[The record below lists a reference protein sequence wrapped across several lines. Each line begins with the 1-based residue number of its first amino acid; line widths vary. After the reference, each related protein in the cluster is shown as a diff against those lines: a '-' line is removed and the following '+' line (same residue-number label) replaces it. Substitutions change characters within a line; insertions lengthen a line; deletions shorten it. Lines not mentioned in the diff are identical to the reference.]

1 MRKLNSKFF
10 LAGLIAFGFAS
21 CDEENP
27 LGSAGEVESK
37 VGELYILAESTGSRI
52 FNTIDLAM
60 RDNDF
65 ITNDTTVIDGA
76 MVTRDGAIIKINYG
90 TGASG
95 SDGILREGEINLLMS
110 GGSDYMASGTSIA
123 GTFLNYKEA
132 DKPVTGSFNVANQ
145 GNDVFALTL
154 TSLSVTDAEDNTF
167 SLSASKTLTWVDGFS
182 TIGDVSDD
190 SYTLSGTSTGVA
202 DTITLTASITSPLS
216 YKSTCQYRLEEGVIN
231 LTMAGPGV
239 TYTGGSIDF
248 LSADGCNNLYSIEL
262 NSVDGGSVNTTLTF
276 TGF

>member
-27 LGSAGEVESK
+27 LGGAGEVESK
-37 VGELYILAESTGSRI
+37 VGELYILAEGTGSRI
-52 FNTIDLAM
+52 FNTVDLAM

-65 ITNDTTVIDGA
+65 ITNDTTTIDGA
-76 MVTRDGAIIKINYG
+76 MVTRAGAVVKIDYG
-90 TGASG
+90 NGASG
-95 SDGILREGEINLLMS
+95 SDGVLREGEINLLMS
-110 GGSDYMASGTSIA
+110 GGGDYMVSGTSVA

-132 DKPVTGSFNVANQ
+132 GKPVTGSFNVANQ

-154 TSLSVTDAEDNTF
+154 TSLSVTDTEDNTF

-202 DTITLTASITSPLS
+202 DTITVTATINTPLS
-216 YKSTCQYRLEEGVIN
+216 YKSSCQYRLEEGIIN
-231 LTMAGPGV
+231 IDMAGTGV
-239 TYTGGSIDF
+239 TYTSGSIDF
-248 LSADGCNNLYSIEL
+248 ISDDACNNLYTIEL
-262 NSVDGGSVNTTLTF
+262 NSTDGGFVTSTLTF
-276 TGF
+276 SGF